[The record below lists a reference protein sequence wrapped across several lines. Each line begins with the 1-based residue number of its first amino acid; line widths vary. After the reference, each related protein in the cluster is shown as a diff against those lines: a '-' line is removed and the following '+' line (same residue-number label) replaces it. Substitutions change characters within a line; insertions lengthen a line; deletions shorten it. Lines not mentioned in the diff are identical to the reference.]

1 MLEVKSFVL
10 PLVSAGAGFAAAYI
24 WFSTSGGHTTRPSTS
39 SSTSSSPVPP
49 PVIKPKQ
56 KQETRGVTGG
66 EQDEQDEYTTDSD
79 EDISEEYAARLSKV
93 KAPGWK
99 DDCKLVLVVNQEL
112 GMAKGKI
119 AAQCR

>member
-1 MLEVKSFVL
+1 MIEVKSFVL

-24 WFSTSGGHTTRPSTS
+24 WFSTAGGHTTRPTTS
-39 SSTSSSPVPP
+39 SSTSSPVPP

-56 KQETRGVTGG
+56 KQETRGVTG
-66 EQDEQDEYTTDSD
+66 EQDEQDEYTTDSE